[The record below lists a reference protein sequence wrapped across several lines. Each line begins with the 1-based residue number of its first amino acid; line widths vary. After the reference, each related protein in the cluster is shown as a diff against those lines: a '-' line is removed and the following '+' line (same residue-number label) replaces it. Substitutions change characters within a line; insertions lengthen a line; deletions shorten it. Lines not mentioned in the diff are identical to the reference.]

1 MYRPIHYY
9 LKNEEGVK
17 VGTVCIVPY
26 KNDFSRGISLC
37 ADIDTFNRGVGK
49 AYAID
54 RAIKGLVILSNFE
67 KPLSNKQVRLA
78 RAKKKYIRLNPIRKK
93 YWPCEIWPSDSFRVV
108 YERLQEIMGEDKTLY
123 KIETFTESGLSSYER
138 RLLERNKKEE
148 TS

>member
-1 MYRPIHYY
+1 MHRPVHYY

-49 AYAID
+49 AYAIS
-54 RAIKGLVILSNFE
+54 RAIKGFTILSNFE
-67 KPLSNKQVRLA
+67 KPLTDKQVRLT
-78 RAKKKYIRLNPIRKK
+78 RTKKKYLKLEPIRK
-93 YWPCEIWPSDSFRVV
+93 ELWPSSSFRIAH
-108 YERLQEIMGEDKTLY
+108 ERLQEIMGEDKTLY

-138 RLLERNKKEE
+138 RLLERHKIVKKLN
-148 TS
+148 S